1 MSYGYY
7 KMSPGSSREDYL
19 RKVAGNTPI
28 GVLFDQP
35 NGVLE
40 NLPNDVLEPP
50 KVQETLLDDLSSKK
64 TAARAQGYSGDIC
77 TNCSGVRMK
86 WAGHCQVCDD
96 CGTTT
101 GCS

>member
-1 MSYGYY
+1 MSYGFY
-7 KMSPGSSREDYL
+7 KMSPGSSHEDYL
-19 RKVAGNTPI
+19 RKVAGNTSI

-50 KVQETLLDDLSSKK
+50 KVGETLLDDLSSKK
-64 TAARAQGYSGDIC
+64 HAARAQGYSGDIC

>member
-1 MSYGYY
+1 MSYGFY
-7 KMSPGSSREDYL
+7 KMAPGSSREDYL
-19 RKVAGNTPI
+19 RKVAVNTPI
-28 GVLFDQP
+28 SVLFDQP

-50 KVQETLLDDLSSKK
+50 KVGDTLLDDLSSKK